1 MRRRCA
7 WALVEANQ
15 RSGIKHINAN
25 IIDGLREAVNTL
37 EDVERIARRA
47 FGSAHPTRGC
57 VENELRNARA
67 LLRARETP
75 LAGGA

>member
-37 EDVERIARRA
+37 EDVERIARRVL
-47 FGSAHPTRGC
+47 GGAHPTTEGT
-57 VENELRNARA
+57 EHDLRQARA
-67 LLRARETP
+67 VLRFRE
-75 LAGGA
+75 AQA